1 MCTPIL
7 FIHVQQK
14 LKTEEYRYVHDFISD
29 IRLLLDNA
37 RMFYDS
43 GSEEGECVEELERV
57 FTQRLQEYAGRFG
70 SPGEGE
76 GEGEGEG
83 VLVGVWEVSE
93 E

>member
-1 MCTPIL
+1 
-7 FIHVQQK
+7 
-14 LKTEEYRYVHDFISD
+14 
-29 IRLLLDNA
+29 
-37 RMFYDS
+37 MFYDS

-76 GEGEGEG
+76 GEGEG